1 MRRESDNNT
10 LSSDCMVIAAFT
22 LISRKSAFLLSQCV
36 HRQILCVQKQQNVR
50 KELVSGKVVQKA
62 RQSKSHSFVVVVV
75 LRKREK
81 EFKKWKIKHTALNCF
96 IHFSLRLL
104 WELSIHSF
112 VIKSTHLSRK
122 TQKLKTTSK
131 NVG

>member
-1 MRRESDNNT
+1 MGK
-10 LSSDCMVIAAFT
+10 L
-22 LISRKSAFLLSQCV
+22 SRKLDSLRAIRFF
-36 HRQILCVQKQQNVR
+36 
-50 KELVSGKVVQKA
+50 
-62 RQSKSHSFVVVVV
+62 FVVVVV

-112 VIKSTHLSRK
+112 VIKSTHLLRK

-131 NVG
+131 NLG